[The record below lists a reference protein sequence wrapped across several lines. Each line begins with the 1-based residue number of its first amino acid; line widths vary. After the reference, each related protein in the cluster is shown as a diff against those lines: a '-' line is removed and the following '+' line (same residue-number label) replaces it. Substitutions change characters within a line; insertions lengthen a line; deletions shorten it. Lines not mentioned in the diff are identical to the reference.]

1 MPEGGADS
9 EVIQPSN
16 KALPTGLEEGEE
28 GARLRTRG
36 CHGQVVGGW
45 LVRETRRESDAHS
58 LSVRHLTLHRTIA
71 DGGGKQ

>member
-9 EVIQPSN
+9 DVIQPSN

-45 LVRETRRESDAHS
+45 LVGGWSERRDERAMHI
-58 LSVRHLTLHRTIA
+58 R
-71 DGGGKQ
+71 